1 MAKRL
6 TTFSKLLI
14 TMLIVGALVFGGNWF
29 LNNTDAGQSIQDQ
42 ADNIEQ
48 GGSDYSNNGNSGTT
62 SSPATRPSNNSN
74 SGSSANRD
82 DIIKIG
88 VVTWGGY
95 AAGQYFNEGFE
106 ASKASRFYK
115 DYGFQV
121 EFVVLDD
128 FVPSRAAWKTDNVD
142 LLWATIDAFPTEA
155 GGDLAQFDP
164 VVLFQ
169 ADWSRGGDAIVARR
183 GISKVSDLKGKKIAV
198 AELTP
203 SHSFLL
209 WMLEAGGLTQDD
221 VTIVAQDGAPQAA
234 AIFKSQRVDAAVV
247 WSPDDILSVKAVP
260 GSRVLESTR
269 SASNIIADVFFAKKS
284 YVNKNRKRLEQLY
297 EGWMKGAAEINNSP
311 TARKKAATILA
322 QEFTERGTALSTE
335 EADEMIGN
343 VRLVTHGDNKNFFGL
358 NKSFKGVTG
367 ESLYSRMSNVYND
380 LGHTGG
386 KFPPTW
392 SQINYPGLVN
402 NVTLTGEAHFPEK
415 SKEFAT
421 ATKADETKAAVAS
434 KQVSISFRT
443 GEFQLDENSKYIID
457 KEFVPIANAFSNA
470 RIRIEGNTDNTGS
483 RATNLALSKKR
494 AQAVANYLAAEYN
507 MSRNRFVVVGNGPDK
522 PVASNDTDRGRSS
535 NRRTDFEL
543 ISD

>member
-29 LNNTDAGQSIQDQ
+29 LNNTNAGQSIQDQ
-42 ADNIEQ
+42 AENLEQ
-48 GGSDYSNNGNSGTT
+48 GGSDYSSNGNSGNS
-62 SSPATRPSNNSN
+62 SSPATRPNSNSN

-128 FVPSRAAWKTDNVD
+128 FVPSRAAWKNNDVD
-142 LLWATIDAFPTEA
+142 LLWATIDAFPTES

-221 VTIVAQDGAPQAA
+221 VTIVAQESAIQAA

-284 YVNKNRKRLEQLY
+284 YVNKNKKRLEQLY

-311 TARKKAATILA
+311 TARKKAATILGR
-322 QEFTERGTALSTE
+322 EFTERGTALSTE

-358 NKSFKGVTG
+358 NKDFKGVTG

-386 KFPPTW
+386 KFPPAW

-402 NVTLTGEAHFPEK
+402 NTTLTGEAHFPEK
-415 SKEFAT
+415 TKEFAT
-421 ATKADETKAAVAS
+421 ATKADETKEAVAS

-443 GEFQLDENSKYIID
+443 GEYQLDENSKYIID

-494 AQAVANYLAAEYN
+494 AQAVANYLASEYN

-522 PVASNDTDRGRSS
+522 PVASNDTERGRSN